1 MTPTPEGYMKDA
13 KGRLVPEHLV
23 KPAPKLIDQTVRKIL
38 GYAEAL
44 SDRIA
49 RFKGHTYDDIATT
62 IDLLAEQYGATLGG
76 ERGNVSLTSF
86 DGTVRVQVSVQDRIT
101 FGPEL
106 EIAKA
111 LIYRCIGK
119 WSSGSRPEILQLVD
133 DAFQVSQEGKVNRE
147 ALLRLRRLEI
157 DDADWHQAMRA
168 LTDSIQVIGSREYI
182 RIHRRDDPRGKWEQV
197 PLDLAA
203 CSFPVGAPAP
213 QEAEAPPE
221 ETVRESEARAF
232 ETGCLRRDDTLRNLI
247 AEVRGVLDSK
257 EDIRDQLDLIGDI
270 LDRAE
275 AAEAARNA
283 PDARV
288 TGEAA

>member
-1 MTPTPEGYMKDA
+1 MTTLEGFMKDA

-23 KPAPKLIDQTVRKIL
+23 KPADTLIDQTVRKIL
-38 GYAEAL
+38 GHAETL
-44 SDRIA
+44 SARIA

-62 IDLLAEQYGATLGG
+62 LDLLAEQYSAKLGG
-76 ERGNVSLTSF
+76 ERGNISLSSF
-86 DGTVRVQVSVQDRIT
+86 DGCVRVQVSVQDRIT

-119 WSSGSRPEILQLVD
+119 WSSGSRPEILALVD

-157 DDADWHQAMRA
+157 DDADWHEAMRA
-168 LTDSIQVIGSREYI
+168 LTDSIRVIGSREYI
-182 RIHRRDDPRGKWEQV
+182 RIHRRADPKGKWEQV

-203 CSFPVGAPAP
+203 CSIPVGTPATS
-213 QEAEAPPE
+213 
-221 ETVRESEARAF
+221 ETEARALD
-232 ETGCLRRDDTLRNLI
+232 TGCLRPDDTLRNLI
-247 AEVRGVLDSK
+247 AEVRDALDSK
-257 EDIRDQLDLIGDI
+257 ADALARLEWIGQI

-275 AAEAARNA
+275 AAGAARNTPEA
-283 PDARV
+283 PAS
-288 TGEAA
+288 TSEGEAA

>member
-1 MTPTPEGYMKDA
+1 MRHPLS
-13 KGRLVPEHLV
+13 RLRRL
-23 KPAPKLIDQTVRKIL
+23 PAR
-38 GYAEAL
+38 
-44 SDRIA
+44 SRIA
-49 RFKGHTYDDIATT
+49 TQCGQGDTALTAGRP
-62 IDLLAEQYGATLGG
+62 LLGRPGLG
-76 ERGNVSLTSF
+76 RASF
-86 DGTVRVQVSVQDRIT
+86 DGCVRVQVSVQDRIT

-119 WSSGSRPEILQLVD
+119 WSSGSRPEILALVD

-203 CSFPVGAPAP
+203 CSIPVGAAAL

-221 ETVRESEARAF
+221 ETVPVSEARAF

-247 AEVRGVLDSK
+247 AEVRGVLGSE

-275 AAEAARNA
+275 AAEAARNML
-283 PDARV
+283 D
-288 TGEAA
+288 GEAV

>member
-1 MTPTPEGYMKDA
+1 MTPTLDGFMKDA

-23 KPAPKLIDQTVRKIL
+23 KPADKLVDQTVRKIL
-38 GYAEAL
+38 GYAEEL
-44 SDRIA
+44 SARIA
-49 RFKGHTYDDIATT
+49 RFKGHTYDDITT
-62 IDLLAEQYGATLGG
+62 TLDLLAEQYNAKLGG

-86 DGTVRVQVSVQDRIT
+86 DGTVRAQVSVQDRIT

-119 WSSGSRPEILQLVD
+119 WSSGSRPEILALVD

-168 LTDSIQVIGSREYI
+168 LTDSIRVIGSREYI
-182 RIHRRDDPRGKWEQV
+182 RIHRRADPKGKWEQV

-203 CSFPVGAPAP
+203 CSIPVGVPAL

-247 AEVRGVLDSK
+247 AEVQAILDSRA
-257 EDIRDQLDLIGDI
+257 DALTRLDRIGSAI
-270 LDRAE
+270 LRAE
-275 AAEAARNA
+275 AAEAARNVL
-283 PDARV
+283 D
-288 TGEAA
+288 GEAA